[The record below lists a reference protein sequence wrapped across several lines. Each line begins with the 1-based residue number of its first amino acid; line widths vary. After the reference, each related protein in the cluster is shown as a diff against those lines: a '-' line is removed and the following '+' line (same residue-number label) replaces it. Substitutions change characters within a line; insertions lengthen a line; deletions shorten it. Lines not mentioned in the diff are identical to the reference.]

1 MRPSGMLRSA
11 IAAALFLGAASA
23 RADEINLIFATGSPA
38 GSEVSEEFFRPFAEK
53 LNAAGKGVLHV
64 DFREGSAISDPAK
77 AYDRITSDAIQI
89 GFMLPNLVAG
99 KFPRTQVVTLPYIAG
114 DISEYSSRALWRVYE
129 HGPLAKEYDQVRVLA
144 ISTISQASIH
154 MLKALPSRMALAGN
168 KIMVTSK
175 TAADVITR
183 LGGAPISLP
192 PFQVYEA
199 LMRHTVDG
207 TVTGWPSFQPF
218 KLIEV
223 TTYHIDAPIGSSI
236 AVVFMAKAK
245 YNSLPEAA
253 RKIIDANSGE
263 QASREFG
270 RMWDIVAERARQLI
284 KKTPGQRLVAPTDAE
299 ADEIRKKTA
308 PVVDD
313 WLAATPDG
321 KETLDQF
328 NAALA
333 AVELTHE
340 RDPSRTGK

>member
-1 MRPSGMLRSA
+1 MLLRVTF
-11 IAAALFLGAASA
+11 AAALALSLLGTTAK
-23 RADEINLIFATGSPA
+23 ADEINLIFATGSPA
-38 GSEVSEEFFRPFAEK
+38 GSEVSEEFFRPFADR

-77 AYDRITSDAIQI
+77 AYDRVLSDAIQI

-99 KFPRTQVVTLPYIAG
+99 KFPRTQVATLPYVAG
-114 DISEYSSRALWRVYE
+114 NISADSSPALWRLYA
-129 HGPLAKEYDQVRVLA
+129 HGTLAKEYNDVRVLA

-154 MLKALPSRMALAGN
+154 MLKPLPGPTALAGN

-199 LMRHTVDG
+199 LLRHTVDG

-245 YNSLPEAA
+245 YDALPAAA
-253 RKIIDANSGE
+253 RAIIDANSGE
-263 QASREFG
+263 AASRDFG
-270 RMWDIVAERARQLI
+270 RMWDEVAERARQLI
-284 KKTPGQRLVAPTDAE
+284 KKTPGQQLVAPSAAE
-299 ADEIRKKTA
+299 AAEIKQKTA
-308 PVVDD
+308 PVVAD

-321 KETLDQF
+321 QATLDQF
-328 NAALA
+328 TAALA
-333 AVELTHE
+333 AI
-340 RDPSRTGK
+340 SAGK

>member
-1 MRPSGMLRSA
+1 MRQTGMPHLA

-38 GSEVSEEFFRPFAEK
+38 GSEVSEEFFRPFAER
-53 LNAAGKGVLHV
+53 LNAAGKTVLHV

-77 AYDRITSDAIQI
+77 AYDRVTSDAIQI

-99 KFPRTQVVTLPYIAG
+99 KFPRTQVVTLPYVAG
-114 DISEYSSRALWRVYE
+114 DISEYSSPALWRLYE
-129 HGPLAKEYDQVRVLA
+129 RGPLAKEYEQVRVLA

-154 MLKALPSRMALAGN
+154 MLKALPAPTALAGN

-236 AVVFMAKAK
+236 AVVFMAKNK
-245 YNSLPEAA
+245 YNALPDAA

-263 QASREFG
+263 GASREFG
-270 RMWDIVAERARQLI
+270 RMWDRVAERARQLI
-284 KKTPGQRLVAPTDAE
+284 KKTPGQQLVAPSAAE
-299 ADEIRKKTA
+299 AADMKKKTA

-321 KETLDQF
+321 SETLDQF

-333 AVELTHE
+333 AV
-340 RDPSRTGK
+340 SAGK

>member
-1 MRPSGMLRSA
+1 MRRVLLPLTSIFLLST
-11 IAAALFLGAASA
+11 AAAS
-23 RADEINLIFATGSPA
+23 ADEINLIFATGSPA
-38 GSEVSEEFFRPFAEK
+38 GSEVSEEFFRPFSEK
-53 LNAAGKGVLHV
+53 LNAAGKDVLHV

-77 AYDRITSDAIQI
+77 AYDRVTSDAIQI

-99 KFPRTQVVTLPYIAG
+99 KFPRTQVVTLPYVAG
-114 DISEYSSRALWRVYE
+114 NLSEYSSPALWRLYE
-129 HGPLAKEYDQVRVLA
+129 HGPLAKEYDEVRVLA

-154 MLKALPSRMALAGN
+154 MSKPLAGPTALAGN

-236 AVVFMAKAK
+236 AVVFMAKRK
-245 YNSLPEAA
+245 YDALPEAA
-253 RKIIDANSGE
+253 REIIDANSGE
-263 QASREFG
+263 ATSREFG
-270 RMWDIVAERARQLI
+270 RMWDRVAERARELI
-284 KKTPGQRLVAPTDAE
+284 KKTAGQQLVAPSAAE
-299 ADEIRKKTA
+299 AGEMKKKTA

-313 WLAATPDG
+313 WLASTPDG
-321 KETLDQF
+321 ADTLDQF

-333 AVELTHE
+333 AA
-340 RDPSRTGK
+340 SGGK

>member
-1 MRPSGMLRSA
+1 MRQCAMRAAL
-11 IAAALFLGAASA
+11 AAALFLGTAGA

-77 AYDRITSDAIQI
+77 AYDRVTSDAIQI

-99 KFPRTQVVTLPYIAG
+99 KFPRTQVVTLPYVAG
-114 DISEYSSRALWRVYE
+114 NISEYSSPALWRLYA
-129 HGPLAKEYDQVRVLA
+129 HGTLAKEYDQVRVLA

-154 MLKALPSRMALAGN
+154 MLKPLSGPTGLAGN

-175 TAADVITR
+175 TAADVIAR
-183 LGGAPISLP
+183 LGAAPISLP

-236 AVVFMAKAK
+236 AAVFMAKSK
-245 YNSLPEAA
+245 YDALPDAA

-263 QASREFG
+263 AASREFG
-270 RMWDIVAERARQLI
+270 RMWDTVAERARQLI
-284 KKTPGQRLVAPTDAE
+284 KKTAGQQLVVPTAAE
-299 ADEIRKKTA
+299 SAEMKKKTA

-321 KETLDQF
+321 RETLDQF
-328 NAALA
+328 NTALA
-333 AVELTHE
+333 AI
-340 RDPSRTGK
+340 SAGK

>member
-1 MRPSGMLRSA
+1 MRRVLLPLTSIFLLST
-11 IAAALFLGAASA
+11 AAAS
-23 RADEINLIFATGSPA
+23 ADEINLIFATGSPA
-38 GSEVSEEFFRPFAEK
+38 GSEVSQEFFRPFAER
-53 LNAAGKGVLHV
+53 LNAADKGVLHV

-77 AYDRITSDAIQI
+77 AYDRVTSDAIQI

-99 KFPRTQVVTLPYIAG
+99 N
-114 DISEYSSRALWRVYE
+114 ISEYSSPALWRLYE
-129 HGPLAKEYDQVRVLA
+129 HGTLAKEYDQVRVLA

-154 MLKALPSRMALAGN
+154 MLKPLSAPTALSGN

-183 LGGAPISLP
+183 LGAAPISLP

-236 AVVFMAKAK
+236 AVVFMAKSK

-263 QASREFG
+263 KASREFG
-270 RMWDIVAERARQLI
+270 RMWDTVAERARQLI
-284 KKTPGQRLVAPTDAE
+284 KKTPGQQLAVPSDAE
-299 ADEIRKKTA
+299 ATEMKKKTA

-313 WLAATPDG
+313 WLASTPDG
-321 KETLDQF
+321 RETLNQF
-328 NAALA
+328 NTALA
-333 AVELTHE
+333 AVAA
-340 RDPSRTGK
+340 GK

>member
-1 MRPSGMLRSA
+1 MGTGMTFIRQL
-11 IAAALFLGAASA
+11 AAVTLALGLATAAA

-38 GSEVSEEFFRPFAEK
+38 GSEVSEEFFRPFAER

-64 DFREGSAISDPAK
+64 DFREGSAISNPAN
-77 AYDRITSDAIQI
+77 AYDRVLNDVIQI

-99 KFPRTQVVTLPYIAG
+99 KFPRTQVVTLPYVAG
-114 DISEYSSRALWRVYE
+114 GVSAYSSPALWRLYA
-129 HGPLAKEYDQVRVLA
+129 HGTLAKEYDQVRVLA

-154 MLKALPSRMALAGN
+154 MAKPLPSPTALAGN

-183 LGGAPISLP
+183 LGAAPISLP

-199 LMRHTVDG
+199 LLRHTVDG

-223 TTYHIDAPIGSSI
+223 TTYHIDAPIGSSV

-245 YNSLPEAA
+245 YNALPAAA
-253 RKIIDANSGE
+253 RAIIDANSGE
-263 QASREFG
+263 SASRDFG
-270 RMWDIVAERARQLI
+270 SMWDRVAERARQLI
-284 KKTPGQRLVAPTDAE
+284 KKTPGQQLVVPTAAE
-299 ADEIRKKTA
+299 SAEMQKKTA
-308 PVVDD
+308 PVIDD
-313 WLAATPDG
+313 WLASTPDG
-321 KETLDQF
+321 KQTLDQF

-333 AVELTHE
+333 EIRA
-340 RDPSRTGK
+340 GK

>member
-1 MRPSGMLRSA
+1 MRQSVTRTA
-11 IAAALFLGAASA
+11 IAAALFLAATTA

-38 GSEVSEEFFRPFAEK
+38 GSEVSQEFFRPFAER
-53 LNAAGKGVLHV
+53 LNAADKGVLHV

-77 AYDRITSDAIQI
+77 AYDRVTSDAIQI

-99 KFPRTQVVTLPYIAG
+99 KFPRTQVVTLPYVAG
-114 DISEYSSRALWRVYE
+114 NISEYSSPALWRLYE
-129 HGPLAKEYDQVRVLA
+129 HGTLAKEYDQVRVLA

-154 MLKALPSRMALAGN
+154 MLKPLSAPTALSGN

-183 LGGAPISLP
+183 LGAAPISLP

-236 AVVFMAKAK
+236 AVVFMAKSK

-263 QASREFG
+263 KASREFG
-270 RMWDIVAERARQLI
+270 RMWDTVAERARQLI
-284 KKTPGQRLVAPTDAE
+284 KKTPGQQLAVPSDAE
-299 ADEIRKKTA
+299 ATEMKKKTA

-313 WLAATPDG
+313 WLASTPDG
-321 KETLDQF
+321 RETLNQF
-328 NAALA
+328 NTALA
-333 AVELTHE
+333 AVAA
-340 RDPSRTGK
+340 GK

>member
-1 MRPSGMLRSA
+1 LTVRRVLLALTSVFLSS
-11 IAAALFLGAASA
+11 AAAA
-23 RADEINLIFATGSPA
+23 RAEEINLIFATGSPA
-38 GSEVSEEFFRPFAEK
+38 GSEVSEEFFRPFSEK

-77 AYDRITSDAIQI
+77 AYDRVTSDAIQI

-99 KFPRTQVVTLPYIAG
+99 KFPRTQVVTLPYVAG
-114 DISEYSSRALWRVYE
+114 NMSEYSSPALWRLYE

-154 MLKALPSRMALAGN
+154 MLKASAGAMALAGN

-236 AVVFMAKAK
+236 AVVFMAKRK
-245 YNSLPEAA
+245 YDALPEAA
-253 RKIIDANSGE
+253 REIIEANSGE
-263 QASREFG
+263 ARSREFG
-270 RMWDIVAERARQLI
+270 RMWDRVAERARDLI
-284 KKTPGQRLVAPTDAE
+284 KKTAGQQLVAPSAAQA
-299 ADEIRKKTA
+299 ADMKKKTA

-313 WLAATPDG
+313 WLASTADG
-321 KETLDQF
+321 AETLDQF
-328 NAALA
+328 TAALA
-333 AVELTHE
+333 AV
-340 RDPSRTGK
+340 SGGK

>member
-1 MRPSGMLRSA
+1 MPRIIL
-11 IAAALFLGAASA
+11 ALASVFLLGITLA

-38 GSEVSEEFFRPFAEK
+38 GSEVSEEFFRPFSER
-53 LNAAGKGVLHV
+53 LSAAGTGVLHV

-77 AYDRITSDAIQI
+77 AYDRVTSDAIQI

-99 KFPRTQVVTLPYIAG
+99 KFPRTQVVTLPYVAG
-114 DISEYSSRALWRVYE
+114 NTSEYSSPALWRLYE
-129 HGPLAKEYDQVRVLA
+129 HGPLANEYDQVRVLA

-154 MLKALPSRMALAGN
+154 MLKALPAPTALGGN

-199 LMRHTVDG
+199 LLRHTVDG

-236 AVVFMAKAK
+236 AAVFMAKSK
-245 YNSLPEAA
+245 YDALPEAA

-263 QASREFG
+263 AASREFG
-270 RMWDIVAERARQLI
+270 RMWDRVAERAKQLI
-284 KKTPGQRLVAPTDAE
+284 KKTPDQQLVAPSAAE
-299 ADEIRKKTA
+299 AADIKKKTA

-313 WLAATPDG
+313 WLASTPDG
-321 KETLDQF
+321 GETLDQF
-328 NAALA
+328 MAALA
-333 AVELTHE
+333 AITA
-340 RDPSRTGK
+340 GK

>member
-1 MRPSGMLRSA
+1 MKRFLAA
-11 IAAALFLGAASA
+11 IATVFVLGAATA
-23 RADEINLIFATGSPA
+23 RAEESNLIFATGSPA

-53 LNAAGKGVLHV
+53 LNAAGKGVLHI

-77 AYDRITSDAIQI
+77 AYDRVTTDAIQI

-99 KFPRTQVVTLPYIAG
+99 KFPRTQVVTLPYVAG
-114 DISEYSSRALWRVYE
+114 NLSEYSSPALWRLYA
-129 HGPLAKEYDQVRVLA
+129 HGALAKEYDQVRVLA
-144 ISTISQASIH
+144 IATINQASIH
-154 MLKALPSRMALAGN
+154 MLKPLPSPTALAGN

-199 LMRHTVDG
+199 LLRHTVDG

-236 AVVFMAKAK
+236 AVVFMAKSK
-245 YNSLPEAA
+245 YDALPAAA
-253 RKIIDANSGE
+253 RAIIDANSGE
-263 QASREFG
+263 GASRDFG
-270 RMWDIVAERARQLI
+270 RMWDTVAERARQLI
-284 KKTPGQRLVAPTDAE
+284 KKTPGQQLIVPSDADATDMK
-299 ADEIRKKTA
+299 KKTA
-308 PVVDD
+308 PVIDD

-321 KETLDQF
+321 RETLDQF

-333 AVELTHE
+333 AI
-340 RDPSRTGK
+340 SAGK

>member
-1 MRPSGMLRSA
+1 
-11 IAAALFLGAASA
+11 
-23 RADEINLIFATGSPA
+23 
-38 GSEVSEEFFRPFAEK
+38 
-53 LNAAGKGVLHV
+53 VLHV

-77 AYDRITSDAIQI
+77 AYDRVTSDAIQI

-99 KFPRTQVVTLPYIAG
+99 KFPRTQVVTLPYVAG
-114 DISEYSSRALWRVYE
+114 NMSEYSSPALWRLYE

-154 MLKALPSRMALAGN
+154 MLKALAGATALAGN

-236 AVVFMAKAK
+236 AVVFMAKRK
-245 YNSLPEAA
+245 YDALPEAA
-253 RKIIDANSGE
+253 REIIEANSGE
-263 QASREFG
+263 ARSREFG
-270 RMWDIVAERARQLI
+270 RMWDRVAERARDLI
-284 KKTPGQRLVAPTDAE
+284 KKTAGQQLVAPSAVKA
-299 ADEIRKKTA
+299 ADMKKKTA

-313 WLAATPDG
+313 WLASTADG
-321 KETLDQF
+321 AETLDQF

-333 AVELTHE
+333 AV
-340 RDPSRTGK
+340 SGGK

>member
-1 MRPSGMLRSA
+1 MKCRVA
-11 IAAALFLGAASA
+11 VAAALFLSAASA

-77 AYDRITSDAIQI
+77 AYDRVTSDAIQI

-99 KFPRTQVVTLPYIAG
+99 KFPRTQVVTLPYVAG
-114 DISEYSSRALWRVYE
+114 NLSEYSSPALWRLYE
-129 HGPLAKEYDQVRVLA
+129 KGTLAKEYDQTRVLA
-144 ISTISQASIH
+144 IATISQASIH
-154 MLKALPSRMALAGN
+154 MLKPLAGPTALAGN

-183 LGGAPISLP
+183 LGAAPISLP

-199 LMRHTVDG
+199 LLRHTVDG

-236 AVVFMAKAK
+236 AVVFMAKSK
-245 YNSLPEAA
+245 YDALPDAA
-253 RKIIDANSGE
+253 RKVIADNSGE
-263 QASREFG
+263 TASRDFG
-270 RMWDIVAERARQLI
+270 RMWDTVAERARQLI
-284 KKTPGQRLVAPTDAE
+284 KKTPGQQLVIPTAAE
-299 ADEIRKKTA
+299 SAEMKKKTA

-313 WLAATPDG
+313 WLAGTPDG
-321 KETLDQF
+321 RETLDQF

-333 AVELTHE
+333 AI
-340 RDPSRTGK
+340 SAGK

>member
-1 MRPSGMLRSA
+1 LRRRVILA
-11 IAAALFLGAASA
+11 RDLAAAFILCLASPLA
-23 RADEINLIFATGSPA
+23 RADETNLIFATGSPA
-38 GSEVSEEFFRPFAEK
+38 GSEVSEEFFRPFAER

-77 AYDRITSDAIQI
+77 AYDRVTSDAIQI

-99 KFPRTQVVTLPYIAG
+99 KFPRTQVVTLPYVAG
-114 DISEYSSRALWRVYE
+114 ETSEYSSPALWRIYE
-129 HGPLAKEYDQVRVLA
+129 HGTLAKEYDQVRVLA

-154 MLKALPSRMALAGN
+154 MAKPLPSPMGLAGN

-183 LGGAPISLP
+183 LGAAPISLP

-199 LMRHTVDG
+199 LLRHTVDG

-236 AVVFMAKAK
+236 AVVFMAKDK
-245 YNSLPEAA
+245 YNGLPAAA
-253 RKIIDANSGE
+253 RAIIDANSGE
-263 QASREFG
+263 SASRDFG
-270 RMWDIVAERARQLI
+270 GMWDRVAERARQLI
-284 KKTPGQRLVAPTDAE
+284 KATPGQQLVAPSEAE
-299 ADEIRKKTA
+299 AAEIRQKTE
-308 PVVDD
+308 PVIAD

-321 KETLDQF
+321 RETLDQF
-328 NAALA
+328 TAALEGVRA
-333 AVELTHE
+333 
-340 RDPSRTGK
+340 GK

>member
-1 MRPSGMLRSA
+1 MKSFL
-11 IAAALFLGAASA
+11 AALATTLLLGAATA
-23 RADEINLIFATGSPA
+23 HADEINLIFATGSPA
-38 GSEVSEEFFRPFAEK
+38 GSEVSDEFFRPFAEK
-53 LNAAGKGVLHV
+53 LNAAGKNVLHV

-77 AYDRITSDAIQI
+77 AYDRVTSDAIQI

-99 KFPRTQVVTLPYIAG
+99 KFPRTQVATLPYVAG
-114 DISEYSSRALWRVYE
+114 NTSEYSSPALWRIYD

-154 MLKALPSRMALAGN
+154 MLKALPSPTALAGN

-175 TAADVITR
+175 TAADVVSR

-199 LMRHTVDG
+199 LLRHTVDG

-236 AVVFMAKAK
+236 AVVFMAKSK
-245 YNSLPEAA
+245 YDALSATA
-253 RKIIDANSGE
+253 RKIIDTNSGE
-263 QASREFG
+263 SASRDFG
-270 RMWDIVAERARQLI
+270 RMWDTVAERARQLI
-284 KKTPGQRLVAPTDAE
+284 KKTAGQQLVVPSDAE
-299 ADEIRKKTA
+299 AADLKKKTE

-321 KETLDQF
+321 RATLDQF

-333 AVELTHE
+333 AVTA
-340 RDPSRTGK
+340 GK

>member
-1 MRPSGMLRSA
+1 MRQGLALR
-11 IAAALFLGAASA
+11 AAMATSFLLGAASA
-23 RADEINLIFATGSPA
+23 RADEVNLIFATGSPA
-38 GSEVSEEFFRPFAEK
+38 GSEVSDEFFRPFAER
-53 LNAAGKGVLHV
+53 LNAAGKGVLHI

-77 AYDRITSDAIQI
+77 AYDRVTSDAIQI

-99 KFPRTQVVTLPYIAG
+99 KFPRTQVVTLPYVAG
-114 DISEYSSRALWRVYE
+114 TISEYSSPALWRLYQ

-154 MLKALPSRMALAGN
+154 MLKALPSPTALAGN

-236 AVVFMAKAK
+236 AVVFMAKSK
-245 YNSLPEAA
+245 YDVLPAAA
-253 RKIIDANSGE
+253 RAIIDANSGE
-263 QASREFG
+263 SASREFG
-270 RMWDIVAERARQLI
+270 RMWDRVAERARQLI
-284 KKTPGQRLVAPTDAE
+284 KKTPGQRLVAPSDTDA
-299 ADEIRKKTA
+299 ANMKKKTE
-308 PVVDD
+308 PVIDD

-321 KETLDQF
+321 RETLDQF

-333 AVELTHE
+333 AI
-340 RDPSRTGK
+340 SAGK

>member
-1 MRPSGMLRSA
+1 MKCR
-11 IAAALFLGAASA
+11 ALFLATALFLSAASA

-53 LNAAGKGVLHV
+53 LNTAGKGVLHV

-77 AYDRITSDAIQI
+77 AYDRVLSDAIQI

-99 KFPRTQVVTLPYIAG
+99 KFPRTQVVTLPYVAG
-114 DISEYSSRALWRVYE
+114 NISEYSSPALWRLYE
-129 HGPLAKEYDQVRVLA
+129 KGTLAKEYDQVRVLA

-154 MLKALPSRMALAGN
+154 MLKPLPSPTALAGN

-175 TAADVITR
+175 TAADVISR

-199 LMRHTVDG
+199 LLRHTVDG

-236 AVVFMAKAK
+236 AVVFMGKSKFDA
-245 YNSLPEAA
+245 LPEAA
-253 RKIIDANSGE
+253 RKIIAANSGE
-263 QASREFG
+263 AASRDFG
-270 RMWDIVAERARQLI
+270 RMWDTVAERARQLI
-284 KKTPGQRLVAPTDAE
+284 KKTPGQVLVVPSAAE
-299 ADEIRKKTA
+299 SAEIKAKTA

-313 WLAATPDG
+313 WLKSTPDG
-321 KETLDQF
+321 RETLDQF

-333 AVELTHE
+333 AVSA
-340 RDPSRTGK
+340 RK